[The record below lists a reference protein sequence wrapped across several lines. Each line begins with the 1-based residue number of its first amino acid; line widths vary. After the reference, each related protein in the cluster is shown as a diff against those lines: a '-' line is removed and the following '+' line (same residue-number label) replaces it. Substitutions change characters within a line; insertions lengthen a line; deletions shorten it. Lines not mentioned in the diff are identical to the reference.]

1 MIHISYI
8 ILIILLVGIITPNA
22 IAEDIEIPLWIK
34 NNAGWWATD
43 QIDDITFLLG
53 IEYLIKEEIMV
64 IPPTETSGSSGSQ
77 EVPSWVKNNAGWW
90 ADGQIDDNSF
100 VSGIQYLIKVGI
112 IVVEQEQTPT
122 PEPTELDTSTTSDFS
137 VKKYTDQSKVSKL
150 PRFNLEYPD
159 DWVIIDAHPDA
170 EVALTDQYDWR
181 TWLQVFWNKGDIL
194 DNRSD
199 SEVLREM
206 EQDQW
211 EGCTAEKFAVGVRNC
226 TELEVITEDSGV
238 FYTNDNRKV
247 YFVKSAYTLEW
258 SNYLVGQEN
267 SMIRTMGIIYDED
280 GEWELSTESFEHVF
294 DNHYD
299 KIIHIMKSFSFRD

>member
-1 MIHISYI
+1 M
-8 ILIILLVGIITPNA
+8 LLVPASISTVQA
-22 IAEDIEIPLWIK
+22 QDSEIPAWIK

-43 QIDDITFLLG
+43 QIDDSSFLQG
-53 IEYLIKEEIMV
+53 IQYLIKEGIMV

-137 VKKYTDQSKVSKL
+137 VKKYTDKPKFTKL

-159 DWVIIDAHPDA
+159 DWIVYGYYHPTA
-170 EVALTDQYDWR
+170 EVEFADKDDWR
-181 TWLQVFWNKGDIL
+181 TLLQIYWYDDNTL

-206 EQDQW
+206 KEALW
-211 EGCTAEKFAVGVRNC
+211 EGCTAQTFEVGVRNC
-226 TELEVITEDSGV
+226 TEIEMITEDSGV

-247 YFVKSAYTLEW
+247 YFVKAAYTLEW

-267 SMIRTMGIIYDED
+267 SMMMTWAKIYGED

-299 KIIHIMKSFSFRD
+299 KIIHMIKSFSPRV